1 MYEITPEQ
9 YDIAKDI
16 GVYIFPSDKK
26 KYKLDVYTN
35 EGAFFT
41 SIGSSA
47 HKDYFIYDRD
57 DGKDVAENRRRL
69 FKLRTEKKSIVGNR
83 TWLARKLLWG
93 L

>member
-9 YDIAKDI
+9 YKIAKKI

-26 KYKLDVYTN
+26 KFKIDVYTN

-41 SIGSSA
+41 SIGSSV
-47 HKDYFIYDRD
+47 HKDYFVYLRD
-57 DGKDVAENRRRL
+57 DDKDVAQARRRL
-69 FKLRTEKKSIVGNR
+69 YDLRTKKNYVGGR
-83 TWLARKLLWG
+83 AWLARKLLWD

>member
-9 YDIAKDI
+9 YNIAKDI
-16 GVYIFPSDKK
+16 EVYIFPSDKK
-26 KYKLDVYTN
+26 KYKIDVYTN

-47 HKDYFIYDRD
+47 HKDYFIYLRD
-57 DGKDVAENRRRL
+57 DGKDVAQDRRRL
-69 FKLRTEKKSIVGNR
+69 YDLRTKKNYVGGR
-83 TWLARKLLWG
+83 AWLARKLLWD